1 MFTEKVLMDNLWLI
15 ILAVAWSLYWKGIA
29 LWNAARKNDT
39 RWFIAI
45 LLINTLGILGLLYL
59 FVFSKRKSESS

>member
-1 MFTEKVLMDNLWLI
+1 MDNLWLI